1 MQRFSKSTSWEAATD
16 ASLGYDKI
24 QIKPSQPV
32 KSRGPLSGNQLGV
45 VAAFGSALVHLGITH
60 RSVRVV
66 DFGGAEGRH
75 AHLVAAAFPQTG
87 FDWTVVELS
96 DVVESM
102 KDLEHPG
109 LSFTDDLDQALK
121 APPDIVFASGA
132 LNYVPE
138 PVHLLN
144 KMLNGSRVTVLS
156 RLPLWPITEHQ
167 VAVQRPQRRPIEV
180 SYPTWFF
187 SEGRLISHMEP
198 SKEILLDFLCP
209 NDRAFFAGHY
219 RVYRG
224 LVLTNRS
231 FGESIPHA

>member
-24 QIKPSQPV
+24 KINPSQPV
-32 KSRGPLSGNQLGV
+32 TSLGPLSGDQLGV
-45 VAAFGSALVHLGITH
+45 VAAFGSALVHLGIAH

-75 AHLVAAAFPQTG
+75 AHLVAAAFPRAR
-87 FDWTVVELS
+87 FEWTVVELS

-102 KDLEHPG
+102 KDFENPG
-109 LSFTDDLDQALK
+109 LSFTDDLDQSLK
-121 APPDIVFASGA
+121 ASPDIVFASGA

-138 PVHLLN
+138 PLDLLN
-144 KMLNGSRVTVLS
+144 KMLDRSRVTVLS
-156 RLPLWPITEHQ
+156 RIPLWPISEHQ
-167 VAVQRPQRRPIEV
+167 VAVQRPQRRPIEI

-187 SEGRLISHMEP
+187 SEAKLISHLEP
-198 SKEILLDFLCP
+198 RTEILLDFLCH

-219 RVYRG
+219 GIYRG
-224 LVLTNRS
+224 LVLTSRS
-231 FGESIPHA
+231 FGESIPRE